1 MPVIARDELRHPLLA
16 LHGVAKRHGAHTV
29 LDGISLDI
37 AEGEFFCLLGPSG
50 CGKSTLLRVIAGLD
64 DLEAGR
70 ILLDGTD
77 LASLPPHRRP
87 VNLMFQSYALFPHL
101 TVAENIGFGL
111 RAEGLPAGERASR
124 VHEMLSLLGLLE
136 CATRRPAQISGGQ
149 RQRVALARALVKR
162 PRLLLL
168 DEPLAALDRQLRE
181 STQQELRRLR
191 EALGLTIL
199 MVTHD
204 QEEAMTVADRVAVMR
219 NGLLLQVATPREIY
233 AAPASRAVATFIG
246 RSNLIEVELETSTDR
261 HHHLRTPNGT
271 RVRHIGAPGNAPGR
285 HRVLM
290 LRPEWMRLSQSPGEH
305 ENQLL
310 CTVNARAF
318 LGDRWR
324 LEVCTSKGQQLEVN
338 MPGGDPAAELLV
350 PGQQGWITW
359 PAEAGCLL
367 AP

>member
-1 MPVIARDELRHPLLA
+1 MSTRAPDELRQPLLA
-16 LHGVAKRHGAHTV
+16 LKKVVKRHGARTV
-29 LDGISLDI
+29 LDGISLSI

-64 DLEAGR
+64 ELEAGN

-77 LASLPPHRRP
+77 VAPLPPHRRP

-101 TVAENIGFGL
+101 SVAENIGFGL
-111 RAEGLPAGERASR
+111 RAERLPAREIGPR
-124 VHEMLSLLGLLE
+124 VHEMLSLLDLLE

-181 STQQELRRLR
+181 STQLELRRLR

-204 QEEAMTVADRVAVMR
+204 QEEAMTVADRMAVMR
-219 NGLLLQVATPREIY
+219 DGQLLQVASPREMY

-246 RSNLIEVELETSTDR
+246 RSNLIEVELETSTGQR
-261 HHHLRTPNGT
+261 HDLRTSQGT
-271 RVRHIGAPGNAPGR
+271 RVRHVGAPGNAPGTQ
-285 HRVLM
+285 RVLM
-290 LRPEWMRLSQSPGEH
+290 LRPEWMRLTQKPGEH
-305 ENQLL
+305 ENQLP

-324 LEVCTSKGQQLEVN
+324 LEVCTSEGQRLEVN
-338 MPGGDPAAELLV
+338 LPGGDPAAPHFVVGER
-350 PGQQGWITW
+350 GWITW
-359 PAEAGCLL
+359 PADAGCLL